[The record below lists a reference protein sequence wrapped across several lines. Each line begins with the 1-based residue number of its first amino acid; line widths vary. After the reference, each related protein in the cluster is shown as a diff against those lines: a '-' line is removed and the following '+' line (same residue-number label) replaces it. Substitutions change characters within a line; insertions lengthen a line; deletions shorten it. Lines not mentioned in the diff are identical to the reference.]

1 MKAGEVNTDLLK
13 KRSYIISE
21 IENIINDSIYYRN
34 HSSNISERNKI
45 IIAKFQDNECKKVI
59 L

>member
-1 MKAGEVNTDLLK
+1 MKDGEIKTDLLK

-45 IIAKFQDNECKKVI
+45 IIARVEDSESRKVI